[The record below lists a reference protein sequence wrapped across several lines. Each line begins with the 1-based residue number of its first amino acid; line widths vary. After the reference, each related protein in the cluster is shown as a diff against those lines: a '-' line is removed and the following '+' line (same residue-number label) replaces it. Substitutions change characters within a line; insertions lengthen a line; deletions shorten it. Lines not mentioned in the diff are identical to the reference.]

1 MESSRVWRRPTLDAV
16 AARAGVSTAT
26 VSNALNGTG
35 RLSETTRQRV
45 LATARELGYAP
56 ASTARALARGS
67 TGVLGLT
74 MTTYGDL
81 PVSYTEIP
89 YYATLTLSA
98 MAAAHERGYLLLTM
112 PSSMSP
118 WMWLNTPMDGVIHVE
133 PRADDP
139 VGAILRER
147 GIPMV
152 SEGRPPRPRPC
163 DAWVDSDHESG
174 LRLLLDHL
182 AESGARRIGLS
193 LPRHDD
199 AYPHLVAHAYR
210 RWCDEHRSAPSWRS
224 TPCCPTTSRPNRRP
238 SAGCSTAIRDR
249 TPSSASTPTPV
260 TTFSPPLAT
269 TVFGC
274 RGTCWWRAS
283 ARTRSTRARHPRHHP
298 RTPTGPRGH
307 RSGRP
312 ADLCHQL
319 PQRCEQAP
327 ARGTGA
333 DASPV
338 HTARGG
344 SAERRSVTA
353 VRPEEP
359 SPSGRVRRSPRTSQ
373 CAVVREAAARVGQ
386 PADARRVH
394 RHDRRGRRTGPVGE
408 VEQGRTGGAPVGST
422 PSTRS
427 VSRSRWSGSG
437 ARAATA
443 GCCSRRSR
451 WG

>member
-112 PSSMSP
+112 PSTMSP

-199 AYPHLVAHAYR
+199 AYPQLVAHAYR
-210 RWCDEHRSAPSWRS
+210 HWCDEHRSAPLVEEYAVLPDYFTAEQEAVGRLLDRD
-224 TPCCPTTSRPNRRP
+224 PRPDAVIGVYSDSGHNILAVARRHGLRVP
-238 SAGCSTAIRDR
+238 RDLLVACVSEDPEYARTA
-249 TPSSASTPTPV
+249 PPV
-260 TTFSPPLAT
+260 TTLGLRPDR
-269 TVFGC
+269 V
-274 RGTCWWRAS
+274 GTEAVDLLISVINSRS
-283 ARTRSTRARHPRHHP
+283 GVNRRRLVEPVLMPRRSTRRA
-298 RTPTGPRGH
+298 
-307 RSGRP
+307 
-312 ADLCHQL
+312 AD
-319 PQRCEQAP
+319 R
-327 ARGTGA
+327 
-333 DASPV
+333 D
-338 HTARGG
+338 
-344 SAERRSVTA
+344 
-353 VRPEEP
+353 
-359 SPSGRVRRSPRTSQ
+359 
-373 CAVVREAAARVGQ
+373 
-386 PADARRVH
+386 
-394 RHDRRGRRTGPVGE
+394 RHDR
-408 VEQGRTGGAPVGST
+408 Q
-422 PSTRS
+422 
-427 VSRSRWSGSG
+427 
-437 ARAATA
+437 
-443 GCCSRRSR
+443 
-451 WG
+451 